1 MIKFFKNLLKLNNE
15 SFKDK
20 TNFKELVIGKEIQ
33 KIFKLFNSYSK
44 EAELRFVGGCIR
56 KLINDETVNDIDLTI
71 NLKPQN
77 VIEILKNNNI
87 NFFETGINHGTI
99 TAVIDKKSF
108 EITSL
113 RKDVKTD
120 GRHAQV
126 EYTNN
131 WLEDAS
137 RRDFTI
143 NAIYSDIDG
152 NLFDPFNGKQDLNN
166 GLIKFIG
173 DPAKRI
179 KEDYL
184 RILRYIRFF
193 IDYSKHD
200 HDEETIKLI
209 KQNLSGLK
217 QVSKDRQLQ
226 ELKKI
231 LNTKNFT
238 NINSDKISK
247 DLFLLVFPELKY
259 LNRFNKL
266 DSLSQSI
273 LKKKNFAF
281 ILSLL
286 LIDNSD
292 DCDYFIYK
300 YNLSNKEKDKI
311 NFLKS
316 IFSEEPKKD
325 YFNKENLS
333 KILIRNGKENLIDV
347 LDFKFLTTKKN
358 KEYLVDQKKYFVEL
372 EVPVMPIKAKDLIE
386 KFNLKEGRLLGLIL
400 KEIEEQWLN
409 NNFSISN
416 NQVEEIV
423 NSKRI

>member
-1 MIKFFKNLLKLNNE
+1 M
-15 SFKDK
+15 
-20 TNFKELVIGKEIQ
+20 
-33 KIFKLFNSYSK
+33 
-44 EAELRFVGGCIR
+44 
-56 KLINDETVNDIDLTI
+56 TI

-131 WLEDAS
+131 WLDDAS

-226 ELKKI
+226 ELK
-231 LNTKNFT
+231 
-238 NINSDKISK
+238 
-247 DLFLLVFPELKY
+247 
-259 LNRFNKL
+259 RF
-266 DSLSQSI
+266 
-273 LKKKNFAF
+273 
-281 ILSLL
+281 
-286 LIDNSD
+286 
-292 DCDYFIYK
+292 
-300 YNLSNKEKDKI
+300 
-311 NFLKS
+311 
-316 IFSEEPKKD
+316 
-325 YFNKENLS
+325 
-333 KILIRNGKENLIDV
+333 
-347 LDFKFLTTKKN
+347 
-358 KEYLVDQKKYFVEL
+358 
-372 EVPVMPIKAKDLIE
+372 
-386 KFNLKEGRLLGLIL
+386 
-400 KEIEEQWLN
+400 
-409 NNFSISN
+409 
-416 NQVEEIV
+416 
-423 NSKRI
+423 